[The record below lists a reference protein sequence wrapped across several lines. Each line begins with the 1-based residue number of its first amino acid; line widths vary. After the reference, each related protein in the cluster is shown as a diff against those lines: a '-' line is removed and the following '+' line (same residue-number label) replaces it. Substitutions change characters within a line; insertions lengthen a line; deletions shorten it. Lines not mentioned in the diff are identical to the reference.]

1 MKKSGFTNMKKYATI
16 SLCCK
21 GFLQL
26 FIRKTRGRRE
36 YMCGPHYREFPVG
49 NKSRAERDVYGA
61 DGRWLQRGVAEKIS
75 RLRRDRLL

>member
-1 MKKSGFTNMKKYATI
+1 
-16 SLCCK
+16 
-21 GFLQL
+21 
-26 FIRKTRGRRE
+26 
-36 YMCGPHYREFPVG
+36 MCGPHYREFPVG